1 MVKLHFHLSDSVSRF
16 TEGTY
21 LVNQFGQ
28 NHGAFRSALHDPMI
42 CIERVQPSFQFERR
56 AAALAVP
63 VPPAEGSTEE
73 IVLQPWMLG
82 FGPDFSFKGT
92 SKSVY
97 VLRLVQE
104 FLEVPY
110 HSVKNPIGVSFKN
123 LNPGSNID
131 PFSVTITN
139 GYTKIIAMKLILVA
153 AIDVSLTDAELKSLY
168 PFLAACY
175 GFRCVHKTSGDAKAD
190 QFNCLA
196 EKFSESSRPRPD
208 PIQCAFMFRQMRRVK
223 LGMRGL
229 VSLSRSSMV
238 AVAGNTRRFQPW
250 RPVIKMYPTLH
261 QATQDLVAYHWSNFE
276 SKTSALT
283 LKIIGSE
290 VLRPLAILD
299 GIFSFQVQKLCCV

>member
-1 MVKLHFHLSDSVSRF
+1 MCVRVVKLHFHLSDSVSRF
-16 TEGTY
+16 AEGTY

-250 RPVIKMYPTLH
+250 RPL
-261 QATQDLVAYHWSNFE
+261 
-276 SKTSALT
+276 
-283 LKIIGSE
+283 
-290 VLRPLAILD
+290 
-299 GIFSFQVQKLCCV
+299 

>member
-131 PFSVTITN
+131 PVLSDHHKWVHQN
-139 GYTKIIAMKLILVA
+139 HRHEAHPG
-153 AIDVSLTDAELKSLY
+153 
-168 PFLAACY
+168 CCH
-175 GFRCVHKTSGDAKAD
+175 RCVSD
-190 QFNCLA
+190 
-196 EKFSESSRPRPD
+196 
-208 PIQCAFMFRQMRRVK
+208 RR
-223 LGMRGL
+223 
-229 VSLSRSSMV
+229 
-238 AVAGNTRRFQPW
+238 
-250 RPVIKMYPTLH
+250 
-261 QATQDLVAYHWSNFE
+261 
-276 SKTSALT
+276 
-283 LKIIGSE
+283 
-290 VLRPLAILD
+290 
-299 GIFSFQVQKLCCV
+299 